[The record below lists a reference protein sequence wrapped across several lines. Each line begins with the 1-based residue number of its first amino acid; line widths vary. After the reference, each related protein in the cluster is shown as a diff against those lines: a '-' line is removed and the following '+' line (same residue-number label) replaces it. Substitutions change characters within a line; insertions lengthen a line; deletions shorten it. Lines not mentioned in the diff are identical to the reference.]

1 MESVLKDSQARALRI
16 FEIPTSAIQDGGKK
30 IRYFD
35 FISSLK
41 NENCNLALKRIA
53 PRIDMSRIK
62 TMIENTPFISDRQK
76 NFYITMLQERKEKI
90 LDFSLRELE
99 MKQRERNAKKKEK
112 RKAHGRER

>member
-1 MESVLKDSQARALRI
+1 
-16 FEIPTSAIQDGGKK
+16 
-30 IRYFD
+30 
-35 FISSLK
+35 
-41 NENCNLALKRIA
+41 
-53 PRIDMSRIK
+53 MSRIK

-76 NFYITMLQERKEKI
+76 NFYITMLLERKEKI

>member
-1 MESVLKDSQARALRI
+1 
-16 FEIPTSAIQDGGKK
+16 
-30 IRYFD
+30 
-35 FISSLK
+35 
-41 NENCNLALKRIA
+41 
-53 PRIDMSRIK
+53 
-62 TMIENTPFISDRQK
+62 MIENTPFISDRQK